1 MKKILI
7 LEKILMLEKTEY
19 RRRRKQEWL
28 DGTTDSNGEEFEQ
41 TLGDTAGQ
49 RRAWCTAVH
58 EVTKSLKYLVTEEQ
72 HTILRSVSV

>member
-1 MKKILI
+1 
-7 LEKILMLEKTEY
+7 MLEKTEH

-28 DGTTDSNGEEFEQ
+28 GGTTDSNGEEFEQ

-58 EVTKSLKYLVTEEQ
+58 EVTKSQ
-72 HTILRSVSV
+72 IFSD